1 MNVRAHASP
10 NIPPQP
16 ARRKRRLRHRRLRR
30 VRAQTES
37 VSVEPGGM
45 VDIAVRELGAVIV
58 SVLPADEEVKATGEP
73 ESRGEVTA
81 LL

>member
-10 NIPPQP
+10 NIPSQP

-37 VSVEPGGM
+37 VPVEPGGM

-58 SVLPADEEVKATGEP
+58 SVLPADEEVKATAEP

>member
-10 NIPPQP
+10 NLPPHP

-37 VSVEPGGM
+37 VPVEPGGM

-58 SVLPADEEVKATGEP
+58 RVLPADEEVKATAEP

>member
-1 MNVRAHASP
+1 
-10 NIPPQP
+10 
-16 ARRKRRLRHRRLRR
+16 
-30 VRAQTES
+30 
-37 VSVEPGGM
+37 M